1 MARLSSDDWAELR
14 AEREASPRRGLTWLL
29 ASAGGRWD
37 ITEKAMRRKRLAEGW
52 SKPQDLINT
61 ARLAHAQADVLS
73 AARLAT
79 YGEEGRPRSRK

>member
-1 MARLSSDDWAELR
+1 
-14 AEREASPRRGLTWLL
+14 
-29 ASAGGRWD
+29 
-37 ITEKAMRRKRLAEGW
+37 LAEGW

-79 YGEEGRPRSRK
+79 YGKEGSPPVEKVG